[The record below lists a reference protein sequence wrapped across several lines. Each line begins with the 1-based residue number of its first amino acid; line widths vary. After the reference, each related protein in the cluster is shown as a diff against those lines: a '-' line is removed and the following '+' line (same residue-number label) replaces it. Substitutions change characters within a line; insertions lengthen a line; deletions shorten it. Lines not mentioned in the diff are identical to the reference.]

1 MLQVDEIH
9 VLRDASEQLLAP
21 VVAYLLQD
29 LARRVA
35 EAGQLTATAQ
45 YEFWKLQELGISQ
58 RKTKKAL
65 KRLLNVSNRQ
75 LRQMLTQSAEA
86 GYRHDLEA
94 LPYQQAVPFRE
105 NQPVQKIVKAALE
118 QTQGELKNLT
128 QTLGM
133 VDPYGNALPLQDAYR
148 SCMDYAYSQVAT
160 GATDYNTAIR
170 QATRNLAEKGVRVI
184 DYESGVHTT
193 LEAATRRCVMGG
205 LGLMQEQI
213 SKQNH
218 DDMGANGWEI
228 DAHSNSAPDHEPIQ
242 GRQYGDAEY
251 DALNAS
257 LVRRIGTLNCG
268 HCAHPILLGISRPQY
283 TPEELEEMRQEN
295 EAGFTYNG
303 KHYTGYEATQ
313 RQRALERAIRKQ
325 RRRILVDEASGDAQ
339 RLQDDQIRLV
349 RLEEEYRRFSKA
361 AGLRTQQERLEVV
374 GYNWKQASAAE
385 KVFKNSFTSAE
396 TQSTINTQRGELV
409 TISNIES
416 PIEQRHTGKGN
427 PNAILHFDVEL
438 NNRQQRIL
446 DALPNPDSRI
456 TLQKGDVNMTDL
468 SALTAKTGHEFALFT
483 RNGERLIV
491 RGNDNMV
498 AITPEEAHSMGIDGY
513 IWSGH
518 THPGTG
524 FNVLQPSAG
533 DYAILNQFDQEN
545 SAIYNSAGQ
554 YLIFERTEPYV

>member
-9 VLRDASEQLLAP
+9 VLRDASEQLLEP

-58 RKTKKAL
+58 RKTNKAL

-148 SCMDYAYSQVAT
+148 SCMDYTYSQVAT
-160 GATDYNTAIR
+160 GAADYNTAVR

-251 DALNAS
+251 ETLNAS

-268 HCAHPILLGISRPQY
+268 HSAHPILLGISRPQY
-283 TPEELEEMRQEN
+283 TPEELEEMRREN

-303 KHYTGYEATQ
+303 QHYTGYEATQ

-361 AGLRTQQERLEVV
+361 AGLRTQQERLEEV
-374 GYNWKQASAAE
+374 GFAWKEATESQTAAE
-385 KVFKNSFTSAE
+385 SYYSEWSKSIGADNSIKTLAEYYDVKYNDSPRYELLQRYAHDVDSGWISPLSRFDNYEALYNQIQTEIVGTTASNGVVITGQSQHFMQRVIGTMVDPQKLHDNLRIIRRSGVDINSIKDTLYNPVEVCPVRVSQGGRKSIKLNGKNCSV
-396 TQSTINTQRGELV
+396 TINPDTGILIQTNPRKE
-409 TISNIES
+409 ES
-416 PIEQRHTGKGN
+416 
-427 PNAILHFDVEL
+427 
-438 NNRQQRIL
+438 
-446 DALPNPDSRI
+446 
-456 TLQKGDVNMTDL
+456 
-468 SALTAKTGHEFALFT
+468 
-483 RNGERLIV
+483 
-491 RGNDNMV
+491 
-498 AITPEEAHSMGIDGY
+498 
-513 IWSGH
+513 IW
-518 THPGTG
+518 
-524 FNVLQPSAG
+524 
-533 DYAILNQFDQEN
+533 
-545 SAIYNSAGQ
+545 
-554 YLIFERTEPYV
+554 